1 MELLASGDSDLGEAK
16 SAKILAPRY
25 KSPSRSAPSVT
36 GARAGENPPAV
47 QRWPGSQGD
56 APVRSS
62 PGPRGLMTGPG
73 SGGDP
78 SGGTHLTGPRKESPS
93 RSAPSVTGAR
103 AGENP
108 PAVQRW
114 PDSQGDT
121 PVRSSPG
128 PRGLMTGP
136 GSGGDPSGGAH
147 VTGPRIRIPQA
158 APPRPVTG
166 ARSRRVPGGG
176 PTLAP
181 ILKGIRQ
188 SAPPPAREGLPM
200 GPGILRRPVQVVH
213 TLTVPKHPP
222 QSTRQV
228 RSEAGIA
235 AGPRR

>member
-1 MELLASGDSDLGEAK
+1 
-16 SAKILAPRY
+16 
-25 KSPSRSAPSVT
+25 
-36 GARAGENPPAV
+36 
-47 QRWPGSQGD
+47 
-56 APVRSS
+56 
-62 PGPRGLMTGPG
+62 MTGPG

-147 VTGPRIRIPQA
+147 LTGPRKESPSRSAPSGCPSRREPA
-158 APPRPVTG
+158 GGPLARFSRGYASPLLPRPARAYDGAWKRRRPVRWCRFVVGFGGGGAPPVNF
-166 ARSRRVPGGG
+166 
-176 PTLAP
+176 
-181 ILKGIRQ
+181 
-188 SAPPPAREGLPM
+188 PPARYPWG
-200 GPGILRRPVQVVH
+200 
-213 TLTVPKHPP
+213 
-222 QSTRQV
+222 
-228 RSEAGIA
+228 
-235 AGPRR
+235 

>member
-1 MELLASGDSDLGEAK
+1 M
-16 SAKILAPRY
+16 
-25 KSPSRSAPSVT
+25 T

-147 VTGPRIRIPQA
+147 LTGPQSPPPGHSPP
-158 APPRPVTG
+158 PPRPARVRSGVWWRRGPAGEFSTG
-166 ARSRRVPGGG
+166 QV
-176 PTLAP
+176 
-181 ILKGIRQ
+181 
-188 SAPPPAREGLPM
+188 PM
-200 GPGILRRPVQVVH
+200 GLILP
-213 TLTVPKHPP
+213 TVRGGFTP
-222 QSTRQV
+222 QH
-228 RSEAGIA
+228 A
-235 AGPRR
+235 AVYRHERLG

>member
-1 MELLASGDSDLGEAK
+1 M
-16 SAKILAPRY
+16 
-25 KSPSRSAPSVT
+25 T

-136 GSGGDPSGGAH
+136 GSGGDPSGGTH
-147 VTGPRIRIPQA
+147 LTGP
-158 APPRPVTG
+158 
-166 ARSRRVPGGG
+166 
-176 PTLAP
+176 
-181 ILKGIRQ
+181 Q
-188 SAPPPAREGLPM
+188 SPPPGRS
-200 GPGILRRPVQVVH
+200 
-213 TLTVPKHPP
+213 PP
-222 QSTRQV
+222 PPPPTRVV
-228 RSEAGIA
+228 RSGVWWRRGPAGEFSTGQVSMGLILPTVRGGFTPQHA
-235 AGPRR
+235 AVYRHERLG

>member
-1 MELLASGDSDLGEAK
+1 MELLASGDSDLGEA
-16 SAKILAPRY
+16 SPPRY
-25 KSPSRSAPSVT
+25 WRLGINPLAASAPSVT

-47 QRWPGSQGD
+47 QCWPGSQGD

-114 PDSQGDT
+114 PDSQGDA

-147 VTGPRIRIPQA
+147 LTGP
-158 APPRPVTG
+158 
-166 ARSRRVPGGG
+166 
-176 PTLAP
+176 
-181 ILKGIRQ
+181 Q
-188 SAPPPAREGLPM
+188 SPPPGRF
-200 GPGILRRPVQVVH
+200 
-213 TLTVPKHPP
+213 PP
-222 QSTRQV
+222 PPPD
-228 RSEAGIA
+228 
-235 AGPRR
+235 PRGS

>member
-1 MELLASGDSDLGEAK
+1 
-16 SAKILAPRY
+16 
-25 KSPSRSAPSVT
+25 
-36 GARAGENPPAV
+36 
-47 QRWPGSQGD
+47 
-56 APVRSS
+56 
-62 PGPRGLMTGPG
+62 MTGPG

-147 VTGPRIRIPQA
+147 LTGPRKESPSRS
-158 APPRPVTG
+158 APSVTG
-166 ARSRRVPGGG
+166 ARAGENPPAVQRWPDSQGDTPVRSFPGPRGLMTGPGSGGDPSGGAHLNGPQSPPPPPPRPARFVVGFGGG
-176 PTLAP
+176 
-181 ILKGIRQ
+181 G
-188 SAPPPAREGLPM
+188 APPVNFHRPGTHGANTADRAAWIYPPSMPSLP
-200 GPGILRRPVQVVH
+200 PR
-213 TLTVPKHPP
+213 
-222 QSTRQV
+222 
-228 RSEAGIA
+228 EAGIA
-235 AGPRR
+235 DACKRLSRRLPDLTHR